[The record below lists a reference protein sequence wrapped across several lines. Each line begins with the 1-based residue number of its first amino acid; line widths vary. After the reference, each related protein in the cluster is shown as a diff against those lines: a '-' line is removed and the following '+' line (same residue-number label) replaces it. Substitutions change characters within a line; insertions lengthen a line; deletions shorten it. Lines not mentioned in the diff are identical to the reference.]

1 MPEFSG
7 VDVVKELETTGTIK
21 DYNIVLLTALTID
34 DDEMKWFIEKGI
46 RGIIKKPIDM
56 TRLEKEVNGI
66 FSL

>member
-46 RGIIKKPIDM
+46 R
-56 TRLEKEVNGI
+56 
-66 FSL
+66 